1 MMPINFYILTR
12 IITNTYRDI
21 NGKRVYLTNSL
32 QYFYDITEISRV
44 EDRQLQIDIT
54 KMTDTIV
61 YVTIASF
68 TRSILLINTL

>member
-32 QYFYDITEISRV
+32 QYFDDITEISRV